1 VIPIRERPPS
11 AGATSAMKKRVF
23 RRLPV
28 SDNLRNSE
36 RFKTRSFFLK
46 KKRYGLSALK
56 KDCYGS
62 AAGINRPAGPFPW
75 RDGG

>member
-1 VIPIRERPPS
+1 
-11 AGATSAMKKRVF
+11 MKKRVF

-36 RFKTRSFFLK
+36 RFKIRSVFLK
-46 KKRYGLSALK
+46 KKRNDLSALK
-56 KDCYGS
+56 KDCSGS